1 MTMTSSWRQ
10 RFDKAKTH
18 VLNGDPTAL
27 VNETKQ
33 YLYWKGVLAPPSAP
47 ASSADRPALHYPL
60 IGAYRLLTQR
70 LGVSV
75 GSSSGM
81 RSPAVGG

>member
-33 YLYWKGVLAPPSAP
+33 YLYWKGVLTPPSTPAP
-47 ASSADRPALHYPL
+47 
-60 IGAYRLLTQR
+60 
-70 LGVSV
+70 SV
-75 GSSSGM
+75 GQTSLH
-81 RSPAVGG
+81 RSTEEEFWDEVDVQV